1 MKKIF
6 FILTAALLAVGLAAC
21 SSSAGTN
28 ASKGK
33 ADGKLTIYTTIFP
46 IQNFTEKIGGSHVNA
61 QSVYPAN
68 ADAHS
73 FEPSSKTMVEM
84 AEGDAFIYS
93 GTGAEAFADKTAST
107 LKDQAVKTVKAA
119 EGIKLLST
127 QEEHAH
133 EEGEDHDHDHEGEDH
148 DHDEHDHG
156 DKDPHAWLDPVYA
169 QQMAKN
175 IKDTL
180 VSLDPDHTDE
190 YTKNYESLKKEL
202 QSLDQEFKTT
212 LSKAKHK
219 EILVSHAAY
228 GYWEKRYGIE
238 QISVLGLSAS
248 EEPSQ
253 KQLENIVQQAEKHHI
268 KYVIFENN
276 VSSKV
281 SDTIRSEIGAKSLT
295 LKNLESITEDDAKNG
310 ESYVSLMKQNLNTL
324 KTALNVE

>member
-46 IQNFTEKIGGSHVNA
+46 IQDFTEKIGGSHVHA

-93 GTGAEAFADKTAST
+93 GTGAEAFADKTAAT
-107 LKDQAVKTVKAA
+107 LKNQGVKTVKAA

-127 QEEHAH
+127 NEEHAH
-133 EEGEDHDHDHEGEDH
+133 EEGEDHDHEGEDH
-148 DHDEHDHG
+148 DHDGHDHG

-180 VSLDPDHTDE
+180 VSLDPDHKEE
-190 YTKNYESLKKEL
+190 YTKNYE
-202 QSLDQEFKTT
+202 
-212 LSKAKHK
+212 
-219 EILVSHAAY
+219 
-228 GYWEKRYGIE
+228 
-238 QISVLGLSAS
+238 
-248 EEPSQ
+248 
-253 KQLENIVQQAEKHHI
+253 
-268 KYVIFENN
+268 
-276 VSSKV
+276 
-281 SDTIRSEIGAKSLT
+281 
-295 LKNLESITEDDAKNG
+295 NL
-310 ESYVSLMKQNLNTL
+310 
-324 KTALNVE
+324 

>member
-46 IQNFTEKIGGSHVNA
+46 IQDFTEKIGGSHVNA

-107 LKDQAVKTVKAA
+107 LKDQGVKTVKAA

-133 EEGEDHDHDHEGEDH
+133 EEGEDHDHDHEGED
-148 DHDEHDHG
+148 
-156 DKDPHAWLDPVYA
+156 
-169 QQMAKN
+169 QMGK
-175 IKDTL
+175 
-180 VSLDPDHTDE
+180 
-190 YTKNYESLKKEL
+190 
-202 QSLDQEFKTT
+202 
-212 LSKAKHK
+212 
-219 EILVSHAAY
+219 
-228 GYWEKRYGIE
+228 
-238 QISVLGLSAS
+238 
-248 EEPSQ
+248 
-253 KQLENIVQQAEKHHI
+253 
-268 KYVIFENN
+268 
-276 VSSKV
+276 
-281 SDTIRSEIGAKSLT
+281 
-295 LKNLESITEDDAKNG
+295 
-310 ESYVSLMKQNLNTL
+310 
-324 KTALNVE
+324 

>member
-6 FILTAALLAVGLAAC
+6 FILTAALFAIGLAAC

-33 ADGKLTIYTTIFP
+33 ADGKLIIYTTIFP
-46 IQNFTEKIGGSHVNA
+46 IQDFTEKIGGSHVHA

-93 GTGAEAFADKTAST
+93 GTGAEAFADKTAAT
-107 LKDQAVKTVKAA
+107 LKDQGVKTVKAA

-127 QEEHAH
+127 NEEHAH
-133 EEGEDHDHDHEGEDH
+133 EEGEDHDHDG
-148 DHDEHDHG
+148 HDHG

-180 VSLDPDHTDE
+180 VSLDPDHKEE
-190 YTKNYESLKKEL
+190 YTKNYENLKKDL

-253 KQLENIVQQAEKHHI
+253 KQLENIVQKAEKHHI
-268 KYVIFENN
+268 QYVIFENN

-310 ESYVSLMKQNLNTL
+310 ESYVSLMKQNLKTL
-324 KTALNVE
+324 NTALND

>member
-6 FILTAALLAVGLAAC
+6 FILTAALLVVGLAAC

-33 ADGKLTIYTTIFP
+33 VDGKLTIYTTIFP
-46 IQNFTEKIGGSHVNA
+46 IQDFTEKIGGSHVNA

-107 LKDQAVKTVKAA
+107 LKDQGVKTVKAA

-133 EEGEDHDHDHEGEDH
+133 EDGADHDHDHEGEDH
-148 DHDEHDHG
+148 DGHDHG

-180 VSLDPDHTDE
+180 VSLDPDHKNE

-212 LSKAKHK
+212 LSIAKHK

-295 LKNLESITEDDAKNG
+295 LKNLESITEDDTKNG

-324 KTALNVE
+324 KTALNVD

>member
-6 FILTAALLAVGLAAC
+6 FILTTVLLMIGLTAC
-21 SSSAGTN
+21 SSSAGTH

-33 ADGKLTIYTTIFP
+33 ADGTLNIYTTIFP
-46 IQNFTEKIGGSHVNA
+46 IQDFTEKIGGSHVHA

-93 GTGAEAFADKTAST
+93 GTGAEAFADKTAAT
-107 LKDQAVKTVKAA
+107 LKDQGVKTVKAA

-127 QEEHAH
+127 KEEHAH
-133 EEGEDHDHDHEGEDH
+133 DDDED
-148 DHDEHDHG
+148 HDHG
-156 DKDPHAWLDPVYA
+156 DKDPHAWLDPVHA
-169 QQMAKN
+169 EQMAKN
-175 IKDTL
+175 IKNTL
-180 VSLDPDHTDE
+180 VSLDPDHKDE
-190 YTKNYESLKKEL
+190 YTKNYEKLKKEL
-202 QSLDQEFKTT
+202 QALDQEFKTT

-253 KQLENIVQQAEKHHI
+253 KQLENIVKQAEKHHI

-310 ESYVSLMKQNLNTL
+310 ESYISLMKQNLNTL
-324 KTALNVE
+324 KTALND

>member
-6 FILTAALLAVGLAAC
+6 FILTAALFAIGLAAC

-33 ADGKLTIYTTIFP
+33 TDGKLIIYTTIFP
-46 IQNFTEKIGGSHVNA
+46 IQDFTEKIGGSHVHA

-93 GTGAEAFADKTAST
+93 GTGAEAFADKTAAT
-107 LKDQAVKTVKAA
+107 LKDQGVKTVKAA

-127 QEEHAH
+127 NEEHAH
-133 EEGEDHDHDHEGEDH
+133 EEGEDHDHEGEDH
-148 DHDEHDHG
+148 DHDHDGHDHG

-180 VSLDPDHTDE
+180 VSLDPDHKEE
-190 YTKNYESLKKEL
+190 YTKNYENLKKDL

-253 KQLENIVQQAEKHHI
+253 KQLENIVQKAEKHHI
-268 KYVIFENN
+268 QYVIFENN

-310 ESYVSLMKQNLNTL
+310 ESYISLMKQNLKTL
-324 KTALNVE
+324 NTALND

>member
-6 FILTAALLAVGLAAC
+6 FILTAALFAIGLAAC
-21 SSSAGTN
+21 SSNAGTN

-46 IQNFTEKIGGSHVNA
+46 IQDFTEKIGGSHVHA

-84 AEGDAFIYS
+84 VEGDAFIYS
-93 GTGAEAFADKTAST
+93 GTGAEAFADKTAAT
-107 LKDQAVKTVKAA
+107 LKNQGVKTVKAA

-127 QEEHAH
+127 KEEHSH
-133 EEGEDHDHDHEGEDH
+133 GEGEDHDHDG
-148 DHDEHDHG
+148 HDHG

-180 VSLDPDHTDE
+180 VSLDPDHKDD
-190 YTKNYESLKKEL
+190 YTKNYENLKKDL

-253 KQLENIVQQAEKHHI
+253 KQLENIVQKAEKHHI
-268 KYVIFENN
+268 QYVIFENN

-310 ESYVSLMKQNLNTL
+310 ESYVSLMKQNLKTL
-324 KTALNVE
+324 NTALND

>member
-6 FILTAALLAVGLAAC
+6 FILTAALFAIGLAAC
-21 SSSAGTN
+21 SSNAGTN

-46 IQNFTEKIGGSHVNA
+46 IQDFTEKIGGSHVHA

-93 GTGAEAFADKTAST
+93 GTGAEAFADKTAAT
-107 LKDQAVKTVKAA
+107 LKNQGVKTVKAA

-127 QEEHAH
+127 KEEHAH
-133 EEGEDHDHDHEGEDH
+133 EEGEDHDHDG
-148 DHDEHDHG
+148 HDHG

-180 VSLDPDHTDE
+180 VSLDPDHKDD
-190 YTKNYESLKKEL
+190 YTKNYENLKKDL

-253 KQLENIVQQAEKHHI
+253 KQLENIVQKAEKHHI
-268 KYVIFENN
+268 QYVIFENN

-310 ESYVSLMKQNLNTL
+310 ESYVSLMKQNLKTL
-324 KTALNVE
+324 NTALND

>member
-6 FILTAALLAVGLAAC
+6 FILIAALFAIGLSAC

-46 IQNFTEKIGGSHVNA
+46 IQDFTEKIGGSHVHA

-93 GTGAEAFADKTAST
+93 GTGAEAFADKTAAT
-107 LKDQAVKTVKAA
+107 LKNQGVKTVKAA

-127 QEEHAH
+127 KEEHAH
-133 EEGEDHDHDHEGEDH
+133 EEGEAHDHDG
-148 DHDEHDHG
+148 HDHG

-180 VSLDPDHTDE
+180 VSLDPDHKDD
-190 YTKNYESLKKEL
+190 YTKNYEKLKKDL

-268 KYVIFENN
+268 QYVIFENN

-324 KTALNVE
+324 KTALND

>member
-6 FILTAALLAVGLAAC
+6 YILTAALFVIGLAAC

-33 ADGKLTIYTTIFP
+33 ADGKLNIYTTIFP
-46 IQNFTEKIGGSHVNA
+46 IQDFTEKIGGSHVNA

-93 GTGAEAFADKTAST
+93 GTGAEAFADKTAAT
-107 LKDQAVKTVKAA
+107 LKDQGVKTVKAA

-127 QEEHAH
+127 KDEHAH
-133 EEGEDHDHDHEGEDH
+133 EEGEDHEHEDEEH
-148 DHDEHDHG
+148 DHDGHDHG

-169 QQMAKN
+169 QTMAKN

-180 VSLDPDHTDE
+180 VSLDPDHKDE
-190 YTKNYESLKKEL
+190 YTKNYENLKKEL

-253 KQLENIVQQAEKHHI
+253 KQLENIVQKAEKHHI
-268 KYVIFENN
+268 QYVIFENN

-310 ESYVSLMKQNLNTL
+310 ESYVSLMKQNLKTL
-324 KTALNVE
+324 KTALND

>member
-6 FILTAALLAVGLAAC
+6 YILTAALFAIGLAAC
-21 SSSAGTN
+21 SSSTGTN

-46 IQNFTEKIGGSHVNA
+46 IQDFTEKIGGSHVHA

-107 LKDQAVKTVKAA
+107 LKDQGVKTVKAA

-127 QEEHAH
+127 KEEHSH
-133 EEGEDHDHDHEGEDH
+133 EEGEDHESEAH

-169 QQMAKN
+169 KQMAKN

-180 VSLDPDHTDE
+180 VSLDPDHKDE
-190 YTKNYESLKKEL
+190 YTKNYEKLKKDL
-202 QSLDQEFKTT
+202 QSLDQEFNTT

-253 KQLENIVQQAEKHHI
+253 KQLESIVQKAEKHHI
-268 KYVIFENN
+268 QYVIFENN

-281 SDTIRSEIGAKSLT
+281 SDTIRSEIGAKTLT

-310 ESYVSLMKQNLNTL
+310 ESYISLMKQNLKTL
-324 KTALNVE
+324 KTALND

>member
-6 FILTAALLAVGLAAC
+6 FILTATLLAVGLAAC

-46 IQNFTEKIGGSHVNA
+46 IQDFTEEIGGSHVNA

-107 LKDQAVKTVKAA
+107 LKDQGVKTVKAA

-133 EEGEDHDHDHEGEDH
+133 EEGEDHDHDG
-148 DHDEHDHG
+148 HDHG

-180 VSLDPDHTDE
+180 VSLDPDHKDE

>member
-6 FILTAALLAVGLAAC
+6 YMLTAALFAIGLAAC

-33 ADGKLTIYTTIFP
+33 ADGKLTVYTTIFP
-46 IQNFTEKIGGSHVNA
+46 IQDFTEKIGGSHVHA

-107 LKDQAVKTVKAA
+107 LKDQGVKIVKAA

-127 QEEHAH
+127 KEEHS
-133 EEGEDHDHDHEGEDH
+133 HEGEDH
-148 DHDEHDHG
+148 DHDGHDHG

-180 VSLDPDHTDE
+180 VSLDPDHKDE
-190 YTKNYESLKKEL
+190 YTKNYEKLKKDL
-202 QSLDQEFKTT
+202 QSLDQEFNTT

-253 KQLENIVQQAEKHHI
+253 KQLESIVQKAEKHHI
-268 KYVIFENN
+268 QYVIFENN

-310 ESYVSLMKQNLNTL
+310 ESYVSLMKQNLKTL
-324 KTALNVE
+324 KTALND

>member
-6 FILTAALLAVGLAAC
+6 FILTAALFAIGLAAC
-21 SSSAGTN
+21 SSNAGTN

-46 IQNFTEKIGGSHVNA
+46 IQDFTEKIGGSHVHA

-73 FEPSSKTMVEM
+73 FEPSSKMMVEM

-93 GTGAEAFADKTAST
+93 GTGAEAFADKTAAT
-107 LKDQAVKTVKAA
+107 LKNQGVKTVKAA

-127 QEEHAH
+127 KEEHSH
-133 EEGEDHDHDHEGEDH
+133 EEGEDH

-180 VSLDPDHTDE
+180 VSLDPDHKDD
-190 YTKNYESLKKEL
+190 YTKNYENLKKDL

-253 KQLENIVQQAEKHHI
+253 KQLENIVQKAEKHHI
-268 KYVIFENN
+268 QYVIFENN

-310 ESYVSLMKQNLNTL
+310 ESYVSLMKQNLKTL
-324 KTALNVE
+324 NTALND

>member
-6 FILTAALLAVGLAAC
+6 FILITTLLTIGLAAC
-21 SSSAGTN
+21 SNSTGTN
-28 ASKGK
+28 SSKGK
-33 ADGKLTIYTTIFP
+33 PNGTLTIYTTIFP
-46 IQNFTEKIGGSHVNA
+46 IQDFTEKIGGSHVNA
-61 QSVYPAN
+61 QSVYPSN

-93 GTGAEAFADKTAST
+93 GTGAEAFADKTAAT
-107 LKDQAVKTVKAA
+107 LKDQGVKTVKAA

-127 QEEHAH
+127 EEEHAH
-133 EEGEDHDHDHEGEDH
+133 EEDEDHDG
-148 DHDEHDHG
+148 HDHG
-156 DKDPHAWLDPVYA
+156 DKDPHAWLDPVHA

-180 VSLDPDHTDE
+180 VSLDPNHKDD
-190 YTKNYESLKKEL
+190 YIKNYEKLKKEL
-202 QSLDQEFKTT
+202 KSLDQEFKTT

-268 KYVIFENN
+268 QYVIFENN

-324 KTALNVE
+324 KTALND

>member
-6 FILTAALLAVGLAAC
+6 FILTAALFAIGLAAC

-33 ADGKLTIYTTIFP
+33 ADGKLIIYTTIFP
-46 IQNFTEKIGGSHVNA
+46 IQDFTEKIGGSRVHA

-68 ADAHS
+68 ADAHT

-93 GTGAEAFADKTAST
+93 GTGAEAFAAKTAAT
-107 LKDQAVKTVKAA
+107 LKDQGVKTVKAA

-127 QEEHAH
+127 NEEHAH
-133 EEGEDHDHDHEGEDH
+133 EEGEDHDHEGEDH
-148 DHDEHDHG
+148 DHDGHDHG

-180 VSLDPDHTDE
+180 VSLDPDHKDE
-190 YTKNYESLKKEL
+190 YTKNYEHLKKDL

-253 KQLENIVQQAEKHHI
+253 KQLENIVQKAEKHHI
-268 KYVIFENN
+268 QYVIFENN

-295 LKNLESITEDDAKNG
+295 LKNLESITEDDVKNG
-310 ESYVSLMKQNLNTL
+310 ESYVSLMKQNLKTL
-324 KTALNVE
+324 KTALND

>member
-6 FILTAALLAVGLAAC
+6 YMLIAALLAIGLAAC

-33 ADGKLTIYTTIFP
+33 GNGKLTVYTTIFP
-46 IQNFTEKIGGSHVNA
+46 IQDFTEKIGGSHVQA

-107 LKDQAVKTVKAA
+107 LKDQGVKTVKAA

-127 QEEHAH
+127 KEEHAH
-133 EEGEDHDHDHEGEDH
+133 EDGEDNDHEGEDH
-148 DHDEHDHG
+148 DHDGHDHG

-180 VSLDPDHTDE
+180 VSLDPDHKDE
-190 YTKNYESLKKEL
+190 YTKNYEKLKKDL
-202 QSLDQEFKTT
+202 QSLDQEFNTT

-253 KQLENIVQQAEKHHI
+253 KQLESIVQKAEKHHI
-268 KYVIFENN
+268 QYVIFENN

-310 ESYVSLMKQNLNTL
+310 ESYVSLMKQNLKTL
-324 KTALNVE
+324 KTALND

>member
-6 FILTAALLAVGLAAC
+6 YMLTAALFAIGLAAC

-33 ADGKLTIYTTIFP
+33 ADGKLTVYTTIFP
-46 IQNFTEKIGGSHVNA
+46 IQDFTEKIGGSHVHA

-107 LKDQAVKTVKAA
+107 LKDQGVKTVKAA

-127 QEEHAH
+127 KEEHSH
-133 EEGEDHDHDHEGEDH
+133 EEGEDHDHEEEDH
-148 DHDEHDHG
+148 DGHDHG

-180 VSLDPDHTDE
+180 VSLDPDHKDE
-190 YTKNYESLKKEL
+190 YTKNYEKLKKDL
-202 QSLDQEFKTT
+202 QSLDQEFNTT

-253 KQLENIVQQAEKHHI
+253 KQLESIVEKAEKHHI
-268 KYVIFENN
+268 QYVIFENN

-295 LKNLESITEDDAKNG
+295 LKNLESITEDDAKKG
-310 ESYVSLMKQNLNTL
+310 ESYVSLMKQNLKTL
-324 KTALNVE
+324 KTALND

>member
-1 MKKIF
+1 MKKTL
-6 FILTAALLAVGLAAC
+6 FILTTVLLAIGLGAC
-21 SSSAGTN
+21 SSSTGTN

-33 ADGKLTIYTTIFP
+33 NDGKLKIYTTIFP
-46 IQNFTEKIGGSHVNA
+46 IQDFTKKIGGSFVNA
-61 QSVYPAN
+61 TSVYPAN

-73 FEPSSKTMVEM
+73 FEPSSKTMVDM

-93 GTGAEAFADKTAST
+93 GTGAEAFAEKTAST
-107 LKDQAVKTVKAA
+107 LKEQGVKTVNAA
-119 EGIKLLST
+119 KGITLLST
-127 QEEHAH
+127 HDEHAH
-133 EEGEDHDHDHEGEDH
+133 EEEDDHEG
-148 DHDEHDHG
+148 HDHG
-156 DKDPHAWLDPVYA
+156 DKDPHAWLDPVLA
-169 QQMAKN
+169 EQMAKN

-180 VSLDPDHTDE
+180 VSLDPDHKKE
-190 YTKNYESLKKEL
+190 YTKNYEKLKKEL
-202 QSLDQEFKTT
+202 QSLDKNFKTT
-212 LSKAKHK
+212 LDQAKHK

-253 KQLENIVQQAEKHHI
+253 KQLENIVKQAEKHHI

-295 LKNLESITEDDAKNG
+295 LKNLESITEEDTKSG
-310 ESYVSLMKQNLNTL
+310 ESYVSLMKENLATL
-324 KTALNVE
+324 KTALND

>member
-6 FILTAALLAVGLAAC
+6 YILTAALFAIGLAAC
-21 SSSAGTN
+21 SSSTGTN

-46 IQNFTEKIGGSHVNA
+46 IQDFTEKIGGSHVHA

-107 LKDQAVKTVKAA
+107 LKDQGVKTVKAA

-127 QEEHAH
+127 KEEHSH
-133 EEGEDHDHDHEGEDH
+133 EEGEDHD
-148 DHDEHDHG
+148 HDHG

-169 QQMAKN
+169 KQMAKN

-180 VSLDPDHTDE
+180 VSLDPDHKDE
-190 YTKNYESLKKEL
+190 YTKNYEKLKKDL
-202 QSLDQEFKTT
+202 QSLDQEFNTT

-253 KQLENIVQQAEKHHI
+253 KQLESIVQKAEKHHI
-268 KYVIFENN
+268 QYVIFENN

-281 SDTIRSEIGAKSLT
+281 SDTIRSEIGAKTLT

-310 ESYVSLMKQNLNTL
+310 ESYISLMKQNLKTL
-324 KTALNVE
+324 KTALND

>member
-6 FILTAALLAVGLAAC
+6 FILTAALLAIGLAAC

-33 ADGKLTIYTTIFP
+33 ADGKLIIYTTIFP
-46 IQNFTEKIGGSHVNA
+46 IQDFTEKIGGSHVHA

-68 ADAHS
+68 ADAHT

-84 AEGDAFIYS
+84 AEGNAFIYS
-93 GTGAEAFADKTAST
+93 GTGAEAFAAKTAAT
-107 LKDQAVKTVKAA
+107 LKDQGVKTVKAA

-127 QEEHAH
+127 NEEHAH
-133 EEGEDHDHDHEGEDH
+133 EEGEDHDHEGEDH
-148 DHDEHDHG
+148 DHDGHDHG

-180 VSLDPDHTDE
+180 VSLDPDHKVE
-190 YTKNYESLKKEL
+190 YTKNYEHLKKDL

-253 KQLENIVQQAEKHHI
+253 KQLENIVQKAEKHHI
-268 KYVIFENN
+268 QYVIFENN

-295 LKNLESITEDDAKNG
+295 LKNLESITEDDVKNG
-310 ESYVSLMKQNLNTL
+310 ESYVSLMKQNLKTL
-324 KTALNVE
+324 KTALND

>member
-1 MKKIF
+1 MKKFF
-6 FILTAALLAVGLAAC
+6 FILTTALLSVGLAAC
-21 SSSAGTN
+21 SAGTT

-33 ADGKLTIYTTIFP
+33 SDGKLTIYTTIFP
-46 IQNFTEKIGGSHVNA
+46 IQDFTEKIGGSYVNA

-93 GTGAEAFADKTAST
+93 GSGAEAFADKTATT
-107 LKDQAVKTVKAA
+107 LKEQGVKTVKAA
-119 EGIKLLST
+119 DGIKLLST
-127 QEEHAH
+127 KEDHAH
-133 EEGEDHDHDHEGEDH
+133 EEEGHDHDHESEEHSHEG
-148 DHDEHDHG
+148 HDHG
-156 DKDPHAWLDPVYA
+156 DQDPHVWLDPVYA

-180 VSLDPDHTDE
+180 VSLDPDHKE
-190 YTKNYESLKKEL
+190 QYTKNYETLKNELESLHK
-202 QSLDQEFKTT
+202 DFKTT
-212 LSKAKHK
+212 LTNAKHK

-228 GYWEKRYGIE
+228 GYWENRYDLV
-238 QISVLGLSAS
+238 QLSVLGLSAS

-253 KQLENIVQQAEKHHI
+253 KQLENIVKQAEEHDI
-268 KYVIFENN
+268 QYVIFENN

-281 SDTIRSEIGAKSLT
+281 SEIIRNEIGAKSLT
-295 LKNLESITEDDAKNG
+295 LKNLESISEDDAKKG

-324 KTALNVE
+324 KTALND

>member
-1 MKKIF
+1 MKKF
-6 FILTAALLAVGLAAC
+6 TLILTTALLAIGLAAC
-21 SSSAGTN
+21 SSSAGTT

-33 ADGKLTIYTTIFP
+33 TGGKLTIYTTIFP
-46 IQNFTEKIGGSHVNA
+46 IQDFTEKIGGSHVNA

-93 GTGAEAFADKTAST
+93 GSGAEAFADKTADT
-107 LKDQAVKTVKAA
+107 LKDQGVKTVKAA
-119 EGIKLLST
+119 EGIKLLSSKG
-127 QEEHAH
+127 EHAH
-133 EEGEDHDHDHEGEDH
+133 EEDHEDEDHDHAG
-148 DHDEHDHG
+148 HDHG
-156 DKDPHAWLDPVYA
+156 DKDPHVWLDPVYA

-180 VSLDPDHTDE
+180 VSLDPDHKDQ
-190 YTKNYESLKKEL
+190 YTKNYEKLKKEL
-202 QSLDQEFKTT
+202 QSLDQDFKTT

-238 QISVLGLSAS
+238 QLSVLGLSAS

-253 KQLENIVQQAEKHHI
+253 KQLENIVKEAEKHDI
-268 KYVIFENN
+268 QYVIFEQN

-281 SDTIRSEIGAKSLT
+281 SDIIRQEIGAKSLT
-295 LKNLESITEDDAKNG
+295 LKNLESISEDDAKKG

-324 KTALNVE
+324 NTALND

>member
-6 FILTAALLAVGLAAC
+6 FILTAALFAIGLAAC

-33 ADGKLTIYTTIFP
+33 TDGKLIIYTTIFP
-46 IQNFTEKIGGSHVNA
+46 IQDFTEKIGGSHVHA

-93 GTGAEAFADKTAST
+93 GTGAEAFADKTAAT
-107 LKDQAVKTVKAA
+107 LKDQGVKTVKAA

-127 QEEHAH
+127 NEEHAH
-133 EEGEDHDHDHEGEDH
+133 EEGEDHDHDHDG
-148 DHDEHDHG
+148 HDHG

-180 VSLDPDHTDE
+180 VSLDPDHKEE
-190 YTKNYESLKKEL
+190 YTKNYENLKKDL

-253 KQLENIVQQAEKHHI
+253 KQLENIVQKAEKHHI
-268 KYVIFENN
+268 QYVIFENN

-310 ESYVSLMKQNLNTL
+310 ESYISLMKQNLKTL
-324 KTALNVE
+324 NTALND

>member
-6 FILTAALLAVGLAAC
+6 FILTAALFVISLAAC

-46 IQNFTEKIGGSHVNA
+46 IQDFTEKIGGSHVHA

-93 GTGAEAFADKTAST
+93 GTGAEAFADKTAAT
-107 LKDQAVKTVKAA
+107 LKNQGVKTVKAA

-127 QEEHAH
+127 KEEHAH
-133 EEGEDHDHDHEGEDH
+133 EEGEDHDHDG
-148 DHDEHDHG
+148 HDHG

-180 VSLDPDHTDE
+180 VSLDPDHKDE
-190 YTKNYESLKKEL
+190 YTKNYEHLKKDL

-253 KQLENIVQQAEKHHI
+253 KQLENIVQKAEQHHI
-268 KYVIFENN
+268 QYVIFENN

-310 ESYVSLMKQNLNTL
+310 ESYVSLMKQNLKTL
-324 KTALNVE
+324 KTALND

>member
-6 FILTAALLAVGLAAC
+6 FILTAALLAVGLTAC

-33 ADGKLTIYTTIFP
+33 SDGKLTIYTTIFP
-46 IQNFTEKIGGSHVNA
+46 IQDFTEKIGGSHVNA

-107 LKDQAVKTVKAA
+107 LKDQGVKTVKAA

-133 EEGEDHDHDHEGEDH
+133 EEGEDHDHEGEDH
-148 DHDEHDHG
+148 DHDGHDHG

-180 VSLDPDHTDE
+180 VSLDPDHKDE

-202 QSLDQEFKTT
+202 QSLNQEFKTT
-212 LSKAKHK
+212 LSKAPHK

-281 SDTIRSEIGAKSLT
+281 SDTIRSEIGAKTLT

>member
-21 SSSAGTN
+21 SGSAGTN

-46 IQNFTEKIGGSHVNA
+46 IQDFTEKIGGSHVNA

-107 LKDQAVKTVKAA
+107 LKDQGVKTVKAA

-148 DHDEHDHG
+148 DHDGHDHG

-180 VSLDPDHTDE
+180 VSLDPDHKDE

-212 LSKAKHK
+212 LSKAEHK

>member
-107 LKDQAVKTVKAA
+107 LKDQGVKTVKAA

-133 EEGEDHDHDHEGEDH
+133 EEGEDHDHDHDG
-148 DHDEHDHG
+148 HDHG

-180 VSLDPDHTDE
+180 VSLDPDHKDE

>member
-46 IQNFTEKIGGSHVNA
+46 IQDFTEKIGGSHVNA

-107 LKDQAVKTVKAA
+107 LKDQGVKTVKAA

-148 DHDEHDHG
+148 DRHDHG

-180 VSLDPDHTDE
+180 VSLDPDHKDE

-212 LSKAKHK
+212 LSKAEHK

>member
-6 FILTAALLAVGLAAC
+6 FILITALLTIGLAAC

-33 ADGKLTIYTTIFP
+33 ADRKLTIYTTIFP
-46 IQNFTEKIGGSHVNA
+46 IQDFTEKIGGSHVNA

-93 GTGAEAFADKTAST
+93 GTGAEAFADKTAAT
-107 LKDQAVKTVKAA
+107 LKDQGVRTVKAA
-119 EGIKLLST
+119 QGIKLLST
-127 QEEHAH
+127 KEEHAH
-133 EEGEDHDHDHEGEDH
+133 EEDEDHDGHE
-148 DHDEHDHG
+148 HG

-180 VSLDPDHTDE
+180 VSLDPDHKDE

-212 LSKAKHK
+212 LSKAQHK

-253 KQLENIVQQAEKHHI
+253 KQLENIVKQAEKHHI

-295 LKNLESITEDDAKNG
+295 LKNLESITEEDAKNG

-324 KTALNVE
+324 KTALND

>member
-107 LKDQAVKTVKAA
+107 LKDQGVKTVKAA

-133 EEGEDHDHDHEGEDH
+133 EEGEDHDHDG
-148 DHDEHDHG
+148 HDHG

-180 VSLDPDHTDE
+180 VSLDPDHKDE

>member
-1 MKKIF
+1 
-6 FILTAALLAVGLAAC
+6 
-21 SSSAGTN
+21 
-28 ASKGK
+28 
-33 ADGKLTIYTTIFP
+33 
-46 IQNFTEKIGGSHVNA
+46 
-61 QSVYPAN
+61 
-68 ADAHS
+68 
-73 FEPSSKTMVEM
+73 
-84 AEGDAFIYS
+84 
-93 GTGAEAFADKTAST
+93 
-107 LKDQAVKTVKAA
+107 
-119 EGIKLLST
+119 
-127 QEEHAH
+127 
-133 EEGEDHDHDHEGEDH
+133 
-148 DHDEHDHG
+148 
-156 DKDPHAWLDPVYA
+156 
-169 QQMAKN
+169 MAKN

-180 VSLDPDHTDE
+180 VSLDPDHKDE
-190 YTKNYESLKKEL
+190 YTKNYEHLKKDL

-295 LKNLESITEDDAKNG
+295 LKNLESITEDDTKNG
-310 ESYVSLMKQNLNTL
+310 EKH
-324 KTALNVE
+324 

>member
-33 ADGKLTIYTTIFP
+33 ADGKLIIYTTIFP
-46 IQNFTEKIGGSHVNA
+46 IQDFTEKIGGSHVNA

-107 LKDQAVKTVKAA
+107 LKDQGVKTVKAA

-148 DHDEHDHG
+148 DGHDHG

-180 VSLDPDHTDE
+180 VSLDPDHKDE

-212 LSKAKHK
+212 LSKAEHK

>member
-6 FILTAALLAVGLAAC
+6 FILTAALLAVSLAAC

-46 IQNFTEKIGGSHVNA
+46 IQNFSEKIGGSHVNA

-107 LKDQAVKTVKAA
+107 LKDQGVKTVKAA

-133 EEGEDHDHDHEGEDH
+133 EEGEDHDHDHEEEDH
-148 DHDEHDHG
+148 DHDGHDHG

-180 VSLDPDHTDE
+180 VSLDPDHKDE